1 MFYCR
6 VSEDF
11 SRRKRDY
18 DYNLIEYCPCPILGI
33 SVVVCTTA
41 IQGVTYFITLWKKT
55 CHC

>member
-41 IQGVTYFITLWKKT
+41 IQGVYI
-55 CHC
+55 